1 MTIHIRDLGN
11 EMTIY
16 YICPHC
22 KEASGITINK
32 EPIES
37 SRTQELFRCE
47 HCGNISEIWIL
58 PCREASRIR
67 RLLKENSLI

>member
-1 MTIHIRDLGN
+1 MTIDIRNLGD
-11 EMTIY
+11 EVTIY
-16 YICPHC
+16 YLCPHC
-22 KEASGITINK
+22 KEASGISLGK

-37 SRTQELFRCE
+37 GGTQELFRCE

-58 PCREASRIR
+58 PCGEASRIR